1 MMVKESESRNREKGE
16 TVYHTKF
23 SFKKKYHTHTMFR
36 DPQKKMSSKKEMMMQ
51 CSLGVICAIVISYA
65 LPTLLANVR

>member
-1 MMVKESESRNREKGE
+1 MGESESRKELCKGE
-16 TVYHTKF
+16 TVHHTK
-23 SFKKKYHTHTMFR
+23 FKKKYHTHTMFR

-51 CSLGVICAIVISYA
+51 CSLGVISAIVTSYA